1 MILRSTTPV
10 VLAMLSVVAVVRS
23 AGAQSPPAG
32 RAPYERVCSV
42 CHGGDAK
49 GDAGPALVPL
59 DHDLDEVM
67 VIVREGRGQMPPVS
81 PERLTDDEIKAIV
94 AYLKS
99 LEPATPTAPK

>member
-1 MILRSTTPV
+1 MLLA
-10 VLAMLSVVAVVRS
+10 VLIIAAVVRS

-32 RAPYERVCSV
+32 KAPYDRVCSV
-42 CHGGDAK
+42 CHGGDAR

-59 DHDLDEVM
+59 DHDFDEVM
-67 VIVREGRGQMPPVS
+67 MIVREGRGQMPPVS

-99 LEPATPTAPK
+99 LDSATPAAPK